1 MYFYILK
8 YLLGPGFG
16 RGRFCIGAH
25 KCMETHCVNAP
36 PLATHTPV
44 RSLEDCVNALE
55 RSYIYAPRV
64 VATTGNSMRT
74 HSPVSAPRADVNA
87 PPLREGTTTHP
98 PVRSLGD
105 GGRPVLL
112 PAGVSRPPGVCETKR
127 FRRSQKLAFAEAR
140 ESAFSVCSIAGEGLR
155 RRQRFSKR
163 RRHASGAVNA
173 AEPPSFRR
181 FFWPNWS

>member
-112 PAGVSRPPGVCETKR
+112 PAGESRPPGVCETKR
-127 FRRSQKLAFAEAR
+127 LRRSCERSLRSQRRERAFAASR
-140 ESAFSVCSIAGEGLR
+140 VKDCADANAFQNV
-155 RRQRFSKR
+155 
-163 RRHASGAVNA
+163 A
-173 AEPPSFRR
+173 AMLLEL
-181 FFWPNWS
+181 